1 MKYWRQTVSIYDVI
15 SLLGAIATFLFGMN
29 TMTSGLEKL
38 SSGRL
43 ESILERLTN
52 NLFMS
57 VLIGALV
64 TGLVHS
70 SAATTIMCVG
80 FVNSG
85 IMKLEQTVGIIMGAN
100 IGTTITAQIL
110 RLGDISSDN
119 LLLSM
124 MRPEYFGPI
133 MAVVGIVLYMFIK
146 SGKKRIVGQL
156 LLGLGLLFISMHTM
170 TAAVAPLQDVPEFRN
185 LFVAFSNPLLG
196 IMVGALVT
204 ALLQS
209 STASVGILQALTST
223 GVITFNIA
231 FPIIMGQNIGT
242 CITTLISSIGASR
255 NARRTAMLHL
265 YFNVIGTLV
274 FLAAIYGAQL
284 AMTPAGGLPFWSAT
298 MNMGDIASFHT
309 FFNIGCTLLLLP
321 FHKQLVRLVERTVPG
336 DENRAFTMLDE
347 RFLATPAVALE
358 RAHDAVVH
366 MGTLARDNYR
376 ISVSLLSQYDAKKV
390 ELLRENEDTLDK
402 LEGAL
407 DNYLVRL
414 SDHSLSAQESTQVS
428 ELLHTLSDFERMGD
442 YSVNISESATVLHD
456 RGISFTETAQREL
469 SALTDAVGEA
479 LDKTL
484 DCYTNRSRGLAFQ
497 VEPLEEVVDL
507 LRDEL
512 KNRHIERFKTGA
524 CTIEQGT
531 QFLELLINLERVS
544 DHCSNVAL
552 QILRRTAPKNDLVLT
567 DTHAYLHQLHHGSS
581 QSFDEL
587 FTAYRNKYMSPID
600 AA

>member
-1 MKYWRQTVSIYDVI
+1 MSIYDII
-15 SLLGAIATFLFGMN
+15 SLLGAIATFLFGMT

-57 VLIGALV
+57 VLVGALV

-170 TAAVAPLQDVPEFRN
+170 TASVAPLQDVPEFRN

-196 IMVGALVT
+196 ILVGALVT

-265 YFNVIGTLV
+265 YFNVIGTLL
-274 FLAAIYGAQL
+274 FLAGIYGAQL
-284 AMTPAGGLPFWSAT
+284 ALTPAGGLSFWSAT

-336 DENRAFTMLDE
+336 DESNGFTMLDE

-376 ISVSLLSQYDAKKV
+376 ISVSLLIQYDTKKA
-390 ELLRENEDTLDK
+390 ELLRENENTLDK
-402 LEGAL
+402 LEGTL

-414 SDHSLSAQESTQVS
+414 SGHSLSAAESTQVS

-442 YSVNISESATVLHD
+442 YSVNISESAAVLRD
-456 RGISFTETAQREL
+456 RGISFSPTAQREL
-469 SALTDAVGEA
+469 TALTDAVGEA

-484 DCYTNRSRGLAFQ
+484 ECYTSRSRELAFE

-512 KNRHIERFKTGA
+512 KSRHIERFKTGA

-587 FTAYRNKYMSPID
+587 FSAYRAKYLAPID
-600 AA
+600 ADQ